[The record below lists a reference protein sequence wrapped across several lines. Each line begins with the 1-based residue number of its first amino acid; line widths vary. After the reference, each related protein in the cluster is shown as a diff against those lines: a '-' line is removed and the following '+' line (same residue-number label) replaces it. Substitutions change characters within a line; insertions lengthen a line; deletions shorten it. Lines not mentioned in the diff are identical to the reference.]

1 MESALTGVARPPP
14 QPLPLPPPP
23 FTADLDAV
31 ADCYAA
37 WAAPRDS
44 ELWIVRSRVM
54 EAALAGSA
62 TPSRMRTPPARL
74 QTWLQGHQWL
84 SSRCEV
90 HAT

>member
-37 WAAPRDS
+37 
-44 ELWIVRSRVM
+44 
-54 EAALAGSA
+54 
-62 TPSRMRTPPARL
+62 
-74 QTWLQGHQWL
+74 
-84 SSRCEV
+84 
-90 HAT
+90 